1 MSTINKYPKVKSFF
15 AKAGLVALLSSTAYG
30 IALGSAVAIE
40 AIGNPRPDSITS
52 ISNDFASS
60 YGVTSFTKTN
70 EETIPGIQSTTATFE
85 IKETSTTSVSKA
97 LLFISKN
104 FAYFTDENVVNVVV
118 NGVSADGKK
127 TYNFAFYGSSPDD
140 LKDGSL
146 ENVIIASNRI
156 YIDEGI
162 RSVNINSQ
170 PTVGGGRS
178 SDFSAGI
185 VNENSDSLIMQSEWT
200 KTTNAVRESLPLE
213 NSLYSVSLTNDN
225 GASKL
230 ITFESSFFDDATFAQ
245 TQAIDPKI
253 WKAAETFVKNK
264 DFNFL
269 DVNNVTYTNTFNT
282 ANSVMKISLNG
293 DGSGVD
299 SSALIAKFTEKSTIN
314 ANAHFP
320 NSHITLLK
328 FVGASNAFYTG
339 YPQ

>member
-1 MSTINKYPKVKSFF
+1 MNTINKYPKVRSFF

-30 IALGSAVAIE
+30 IALGSAVVIDS
-40 AIGNPRPDSITS
+40 IGNPRPDSITS
-52 ISNDFASS
+52 ISTDFASS

-70 EETIPGIQSTTATFE
+70 DETIPGIQSTTATFE

-104 FAYFTDENVVNVVV
+104 FGYFTDENVVNIIAK
-118 NGVSADGKK
+118 GTSADGKK

-146 ENVIIASNRI
+146 ENVIIAANRI

-162 RSVNINSQ
+162 RTVNISSQ
-170 PTVGGGRS
+170 PTIGGGRS
-178 SDFSAGI
+178 SDFHAGI
-185 VNENSDSLIMQSEWT
+185 VNENSDSLVMQSEWT

-213 NSLYSVSLTNDN
+213 NSLYSVALTNDN
-225 GASKL
+225 GANKL
-230 ITFESSFFDDATFAQ
+230 ITFESSFYDDATFAQ

-253 WKAAETFVKNK
+253 WKSAETFVKNK

-269 DVNNVTYTNTFNT
+269 DVNNVTYTNSINP
-282 ANSVMKISLNG
+282 ANSVMQVSLNG
-293 DGSGVD
+293 DGAGSD
-299 SSALIAKFTEKSTIN
+299 SNALIAKFNEKATIN

-328 FVGASNAFYTG
+328 FKDASNAFYTG